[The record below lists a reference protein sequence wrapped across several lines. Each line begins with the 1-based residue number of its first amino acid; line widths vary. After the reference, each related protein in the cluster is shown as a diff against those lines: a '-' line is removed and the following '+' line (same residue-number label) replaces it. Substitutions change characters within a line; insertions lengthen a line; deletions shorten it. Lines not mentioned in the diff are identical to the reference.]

1 MTRRYCVFTNG
12 DVPIVSVNELMVLP
26 SQLWVSAAGF
36 VAAATVAAA
45 AAAAAET
52 MTSSGVG
59 GLSKDTLFPL
69 VLLVGWLLTPARF
82 QPASDT
88 DSFLSSLTDDAAHLL
103 DGLVIVGCRNF
114 GYL

>member
-1 MTRRYCVFTNG
+1 M
-12 DVPIVSVNELMVLP
+12 LP
-26 SQLWVSAAGF
+26 SQLRVSAAGF
-36 VAAATVAAA
+36 VVAATVAAA
-45 AAAAAET
+45 AAAGT